1 MRRLGS
7 VLDPEELDNL
17 YAAKA
22 IVYVEGESDEAFFAA
37 LAGPDIAENLE
48 FKVPPTGGGYF
59 QVRDR
64 VCEERDRGNNRIY
77 GLLDGEAAAA
87 FAIIER
93 LIDSRGVLFDTGNVA
108 VDGLLFL
115 SEAELENLVL
125 CHAGVAEFLT
135 HNVGF
140 AGIGKANIQ
149 SFADEL
155 KGLAQR
161 FYVLAILRFVA
172 VEFHNAGTPCKPV
185 DKLSGRFQSKDA
197 VLVILAHIKADLIAD
212 GVPWPAFLAR
222 VLTLMRRVRSAFVDD
237 GTHPS
242 PKERHVLRL
251 ADGKGLLKRVRSTYN
266 GPPAW
271 EGLLTERLRT
281 APYSAEFR
289 SALLAATM

>member
-1 MRRLGS
+1 M
-7 VLDPEELDNL
+7 LDPEELDNL
-17 YAAKA
+17 YAGKA
-22 IVYVEGESDEAFFAA
+22 IVYVEGESDEAFFKV

-48 FKVPPTGGGYF
+48 FKVPPAGGGYI

-64 VCEERDRGNNRIY
+64 VREERDRGNDRIH

-87 FAIIER
+87 FGIVER
-93 LIDSRGVLFDTGNVA
+93 LIDSRGVLFNTGNVA

-140 AGIGKANIQ
+140 AGVGKADLQ
-149 SFADEL
+149 GYLDEL
-155 KGLAQR
+155 RELAQR
-161 FYVLAILRFVA
+161 FYVLAILRYVA

-185 DKLSGRFQSKDA
+185 DKLSGRFQSTDGI
-197 VLVILAHIKADLIAD
+197 LVILSHIRADLVAE
-212 GVPWPAFLAR
+212 GVPWQAFLAR
-222 VLTLMRRVRSAFVDD
+222 ALSLMRRVRSAFVDD
-237 GTHPS
+237 GSQPR
-242 PKERHVLRL
+242 PKDRHVLRL
-251 ADGKGLLKRVRSTYN
+251 ADGKGLLKRVRTTYN

-289 SALLAATM
+289 AALLLATA